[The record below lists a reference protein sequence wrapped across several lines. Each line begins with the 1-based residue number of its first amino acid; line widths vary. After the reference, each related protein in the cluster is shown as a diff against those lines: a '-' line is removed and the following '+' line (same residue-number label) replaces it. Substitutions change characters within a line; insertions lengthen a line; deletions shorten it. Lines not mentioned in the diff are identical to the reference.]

1 MAPAQEDSGSV
12 EKDGKSGTPKLGTV
26 KPAGCQWED
35 STVTQVTDS
44 GPAPGPATL
53 FVALTPLL

>member
-1 MAPAQEDSGSV
+1 MGSR
-12 EKDGKSGTPKLGTV
+12 EPPKLGTV

-35 STVTQVTDS
+35 GTVTQVTDS